1 MAKMDDTEFQQ
12 VVRGEIQQAIGY
24 HDTELQKDRI
34 DAMNYYLGEPL
45 GNEIEGRSSVVAT
58 ETSDVIEM
66 IMPSL
71 MRVFTATDDFVRFKP
86 RGPEDVAAAEQASDY
101 VNFILNNDNDGF
113 VILHNWFK
121 DALLLK
127 MGVIKHYYDE
137 SEKIIED
144 SYEGLTEAELTAL
157 AGDDDV
163 EILEQDIR
171 IEGDPIVDPMGNE
184 IAPAPEVYDVKI
196 RKTTRD
202 GRVRIENIPP
212 EEFLFNQHAKSLDD
226 CRFVAHRTSM
236 SISDLVELGY
246 DREEMEEHA
255 GHNELD
261 LNNERQAR
269 FEEIESAAGGVSP
282 LDETQREVLV
292 TEVYIRSDYDGDG
305 KAELRRV
312 VCIGDG
318 HEIVENEPFYMM
330 PFSVLSPILMPH
342 RLVGR
347 SFADLLKDLQ
357 QIKTALT
364 RQLLDNVY
372 QTNNARV
379 AAVEGQ
385 VNLDDL
391 INSRPGGIVR
401 VRAPNMVQPIVPPSV
416 ADSAIPLLAY
426 MDEVREQ
433 RTGLS
438 KASMGLDPDAL
449 QSSTATAVAATVSA
463 AQAKLEMVARVFAE
477 TGVRRLMKCILQ
489 IVQKHQQKER
499 IVRLRNTFVP
509 VDPQMWENEFDV
521 EIEVGLGTG
530 QIDQRIATLM
540 TIASKQE
547 QILLEL
553 GPHNPLVTVAQYRRT
568 LAKTIELTG
577 FKDANA
583 FFLDPDNLP
592 PEVQQQMQQQ
602 AENPKEDPL
611 VEAERI
617 KAEGEIAIDKMKAEQ
632 DIALK
637 REKMQAELA
646 LKREEMQMKMQ
657 MRQQELQME
666 AQLRG
671 IEAQMGANIS
681 PNLPR
686 AQ

>member
-602 AENPKEDPL
+602 AENPKVDPL

>member
-1 MAKMDDTEFQQ
+1 MAKMDDTEFKNI
-12 VVRGEIQQAIGY
+12 VRGEIQQAVGY
-24 HDTELQKDRI
+24 HDAELQKDRI

-45 GNEIEGRSSVVAT
+45 GNEIEGRSSVIAT

-86 RGPEDVAAAEQASDY
+86 RGPEDVEAAEQASDY
-101 VNFILNNDNDGF
+101 VNFILNNDNEGF
-113 VILHNWFK
+113 LILHNWFK

-127 MGVIKHYYDE
+127 MGIIKHYFDE
-137 SEKIIED
+137 SEKVIED

-184 IAPAPEVYDVKI
+184 IAPAPALYDVKI

-226 CRFVAHRTSM
+226 CRFTAHRTSM
-236 SISDLVELGY
+236 TVSELVELGY
-246 DREEMEEHA
+246 NRDVIEENA
-255 GHNELD
+255 GHTDLD
-261 LNNERQAR
+261 VNSERLAR
-269 FEEIESAAGGVSP
+269 FAELESSAPGSDP
-282 LDETQREVLV
+282 LDESQREVLV

-318 HEIVENEPFYMM
+318 YEIVENEPFYMM

-372 QTNNARV
+372 QTNNARM

-391 INSRPGGIVR
+391 INSRPGGVVR
-401 VRAPNMVQPIVPPSV
+401 VRAPNMIQPITPPSV

-499 IVRLRNTFVP
+499 IVRLRNKFVP

-592 PEVQQQMQQQ
+592 PEVQQQMKMQ
-602 AENPKEDPL
+602 AENPKVDPL
-611 VEAERI
+611 IEVERI

-637 REKMQAELA
+637 REKMQAELV
-646 LKREEMQMKMQ
+646 LKREELQMKME

-671 IEAQMGANIS
+671 VEAQMGTNIS
-681 PNLPR
+681 SNLPR

>member
-602 AENPKEDPL
+602 AENPKVDPL

-646 LKREEMQMKMQ
+646 LKREEMQMKME
-657 MRQQELQME
+657 MRQQELALE

-671 IEAQMGANIS
+671 VEAQMGANIS

>member
-12 VVRGEIQQAIGY
+12 VVRGEIEQSIGY
-24 HDTELQKDRI
+24 NDTELQQDRI

-86 RGPEDVAAAEQASDY
+86 RGPEDVEAAEQASDY

-127 MGVIKHYYDE
+127 MGVVKHYYDE

-144 SYEGLTEAELTAL
+144 MYEGLTEVELTAL
-157 AGDDDV
+157 VADDDV

-171 IEGDPIVDPMGNE
+171 IEGEPIIDPLGNVVAE
-184 IAPAPEVYDVKI
+184 APELYDVKI

-246 DREEMEEHA
+246 DRAEMEEHA

-261 LNNERQAR
+261 INNERQAR
-269 FEEIESAAGGVSP
+269 FEEIESAAGGITS

-292 TEVYIRSDYDGDG
+292 TEAYIRSDYDGDG

-312 VCIGDG
+312 VCVGDG
-318 HEIVENEPFYMM
+318 YEVVDNEPFYMM

-372 QTNNARV
+372 QTNNSRI

-401 VRAPNMVQPIVPPSV
+401 VRAPGMVQPISPPSV
-416 ADSAIPLLAY
+416 ADSAIPLLGY

-477 TGVRRLMKCILQ
+477 TGVRRLMKCVLQ
-489 IVQKHQQKER
+489 IVQKHQQGER
-499 IVRLRNTFVP
+499 IVRLRNKFVP

-530 QIDQRIATLM
+530 QVDQRIATLM
-540 TIASKQE
+540 TIAAKQE

-553 GPHNPLVTVAQYRRT
+553 GPHNPLVTIAQYRRT

-592 PEVQQQMQQQ
+592 PEVQQRMEQQG
-602 AENPKEDPL
+602 ENPKEDPL
-611 VEAERI
+611 VAAERI
-617 KAEGEIAIDKMKAEQ
+617 KAEGEIAIDRMKAEQ

-637 REKMQAELA
+637 REKMQAELE